1 MFSRPS
7 LWIGRKGAGV
17 RREWELE
24 ELIEC
29 WTLDEEELA
38 LLAKQ
43 VRGDALGS
51 G

>member
-1 MFSRPS
+1 M
-7 LWIGRKGAGV
+7 GRKGAVV

-29 WTLDEEELA
+29 WTLDKEELA
-38 LLAKQ
+38 LLANKSGQ
-43 VRGDALGS
+43 RGWGS